1 MSAPQAASLQ
11 TKFLMSSCALT
22 PPYVEANAQPKM
34 RFRIGLPPALVL
46 SDVRPFFALVSRRM
60 HFRSAANVS
69 AHNSDDRERRRKKPV
84 TSRVPNHNTR
94 AYSGCNRRS
103 SHKRTPQAAPSQRSC
118 CRGRCADDHV
128 EQVSLGA
135 GFFRATIALV
145 MQMILNMLGVGV
157 GLSTVDVASGDTP
170 SAGTL
175 SLGAGIWWVVS
186 GIVAA
191 AVGGYIAGRLPGKP
205 SQSTTAYH
213 GLIAWAVST
222 IIIVYLISSAASG
235 LIGGTLSTASSVLG
249 GAGKALGGSLE
260 TAVQTAAP
268 SLNNVSDPMATI
280 ENKVR
285 SASGGQDPSA
295 IRDAAVTAVRAAL
308 TGDPAQ
314 QAAATDKA
322 ADALAKAQNIPVDQ
336 AKTQVQQYQQQYK
349 QTVDQAKEQAK
360 QAADTTAKTVS
371 RGALFGAIALL
382 LGALAAFFAGQA
394 AAVTPTVTRDQSFA

>member
-1 MSAPQAASLQ
+1 MTGNVVGKSRLHREFPITTQVLTMASTDALRTKQHRNPPQASAVAA
-11 TKFLMSSCALT
+11 KN
-22 PPYVEANAQPKM
+22 E
-34 RFRIGLPPALVL
+34 
-46 SDVRPFFALVSRRM
+46 VRTIML
-60 HFRSAANVS
+60 N
-69 AHNSDDRERRRKKPV
+69 
-84 TSRVPNHNTR
+84 
-94 AYSGCNRRS
+94 
-103 SHKRTPQAAPSQRSC
+103 
-118 CRGRCADDHV
+118 
-128 EQVSLGA
+128 QVSWGA
-135 GFFRATIALV
+135 VFSGATIALV

-191 AVGGYIAGRLPGKP
+191 AVGGYIAGRLSGKP

-222 IIIVYLISSAASG
+222 VTVVYLLSSAASG
-235 LIGGTLSTASSVLG
+235 LIGGTLSTASTALG
-249 GAGKALGGSLE
+249 GAGKAIGGSVQ

-268 SLNNVSDPMATI
+268 SLNNISDPMGSI

-285 SASGGQDPSA
+285 SASGGQDPA
-295 IRDAAVTAVRAAL
+295 ALRDAAVTAVRAAL

-322 ADALAKAQNIPVDQ
+322 ADALAKAQNIPPDQ
-336 AKTQVQQYQQQYK
+336 ARAQVAEYQKQYSDTLAKT
-349 QTVDQAKEQAK
+349 KEQAK

-371 RGALFGAIALL
+371 RGALLGALALL
-382 LGALAAFFAGQA
+382 LGALAAFFGGRAS
-394 AAVTPTVTRDQSFA
+394 AVTPTVTGGPSRSFA

>member
-1 MSAPQAASLQ
+1 MTGNVVEKSRLHREFPITTQVLTMASTDALRTNEHRNPPQASAV
-11 TKFLMSSCALT
+11 AA
-22 PPYVEANAQPKM
+22 ED
-34 RFRIGLPPALVL
+34 
-46 SDVRPFFALVSRRM
+46 DVRTIML
-60 HFRSAANVS
+60 N
-69 AHNSDDRERRRKKPV
+69 
-84 TSRVPNHNTR
+84 
-94 AYSGCNRRS
+94 
-103 SHKRTPQAAPSQRSC
+103 
-118 CRGRCADDHV
+118 
-128 EQVSLGA
+128 QVSWGA
-135 GFFRATIALV
+135 VFSGATIALV

-157 GLSTVDVASGDTP
+157 GLSTLDVASGETP

-191 AVGGYIAGRLPGKP
+191 AVGGYIAGRLSGKP

-268 SLNNVSDPMATI
+268 SLNSMTDPMATI